1 MTGELSL
8 VALAVAGSAGCASWL
23 AQMRRAVPMLAPRHS
38 ATVAAAT
45 GLTALAALTGLVT
58 GDPAHPVAL
67 GLLCLAAL
75 AAGYGV
81 AVATRLATVGP
92 GPGHAAAEAVLVG
105 GSLVSILWAVAGV
118 PAQPDAPALVA
129 LALTTADITVATLAG
144 RLPLVPGSRPPDHRY
159 RRSLFT
165 GVAAVCCLAAADVGF
180 TLEQVGSPFPSA
192 AVSPA
197 LRALAAALTAVAPWI
212 PPGPPGPVHR
222 PRTVARAL
230 PYALVATAVAA
241 QLVAAFRRPVGPV
254 PVVLV
259 ALVVGALAV
268 VQALGRREIGRLV
281 RDLDASRTRLA
292 ALVENAGDVILAIDA
307 AGRVASAS
315 GAASRLLHRA
325 PEAMNGLDVA
335 ELAAVGDRAKLRDV
349 VDPVVRGLRGAGRVE
364 LRLAAPATGTAE
376 LRLRSVA
383 GGAVANLSDVTESVQ
398 LRERLE
404 RLARF
409 DEMTGLPNRSHLV
422 DAIDGWLRADQAVAV
437 LYTDLDGFK
446 GVNDRFGHQ
455 RGDDVLVETARRLQ
469 FAVIGL
475 PVERVLVARMGGD
488 EFVVALLG
496 AGCDH
501 VAVATERLLAAM
513 HPTFDVADRAV
524 RVGLSIGVAT
534 TADEV
539 PDDLDE
545 EDAGAARLLHR
556 ADVAMFAAKQAG
568 RFRVVHWDAATEARA
583 LRRVDI
589 AIGLRRALEGRRLG
603 LAFQPLVRLAD
614 GVVIGAEAL
623 VRVSPSDRGPGGLAG
638 LLHLVTPAE
647 LVAVAEDTGEIGEL
661 GQWVITEATAQA
673 ARWRAA
679 GHDVFVTVNVS
690 VGQMAGEGFV
700 DSVIRAL
707 KVTGLPPDGLVVE
720 ITEGQFLS
728 ETDPAWQAVEQLKAF
743 GVALVIDDF
752 GSGYS
757 SLAYLRRMPVRGVK
771 LDRALLDDLTTDP
784 RARTLARAVISAARA
799 LGLLVVAE
807 GLETFEAARVV
818 RDLGAW
824 AGQGFALFEALS
836 ADDVAEVLGGPP
848 VDLGGPG
855 PTPAGPRALSGP
867 MPATIDLADGELR
880 RRAGVDLT

>member
-545 EDAGAARLLHR
+545 EDAGAARLL
-556 ADVAMFAAKQAG
+556 
-568 RFRVVHWDAATEARA
+568 RA

-589 AIGLRRALEGRRLG
+589 VIGLRRALEGRRLG

-647 LVAVAEDTGEIGEL
+647 LVAV
-661 GQWVITEATAQA
+661 
-673 ARWRAA
+673 
-679 GHDVFVTVNVS
+679 VFVTVNVS